1 MLSVI
6 AFYQNSFHR
15 AMELGLLTSS
25 VTLSLISQLI
35 QISAIKLIM
44 NMLAWL
50 VQYTH
55 THTLAHTY
63 TVTDY
68 MCPGVY

>member
-1 MLSVI
+1 
-6 AFYQNSFHR
+6 
-15 AMELGLLTSS
+15 MELGLLTSS

-50 VQYTH
+50 VQYTQTH
-55 THTLAHTY
+55 THTLTCSHIYNDRLHVSGRLLAGII
-63 TVTDY
+63 DY
-68 MCPGVY
+68 VVW